1 MHAGQ
6 RHKPSI
12 PIWCTFLIICGAV
25 FIAPGCSDRSQE
37 AAQKAALAQRALNS
51 NDLLTARTAI
61 TAAIADRDDIADY
74 HILRGRIEFAMG
86 SPGAAYNAYSNAL
99 ALDPTNMEAL
109 LQVAQLGLTTGNLR
123 GSRDA
128 TDQALELDPNQTDA
142 LLIRGIHSMVEHDYA
157 EAITYADK
165 ILAKAPGQEGA
176 SILKARALYTLH
188 KPEEALATLDKISG
202 GAANSQATTLTRLE
216 IYRAQRRP
224 ADMLAQFERLHTL
237 RPDDPELA
245 LDEANLR
252 LKLGQRPPGQA
263 LIEKALA
270 NRAVNR
276 VLAERAIGLW
286 QEYGSYDVPGSAIER
301 IGRDGSDAA
310 RTALVRYLI
319 EQARAADAAKI
330 YAQIKSGG
338 PAGLKARLLLLNG
351 ASQEA
356 GQLAAKILARDKSD
370 CDALLAAAG
379 SAMKRGRAEEALRFA
394 QQASSECPTMGR
406 GWLLS
411 ARAYQALGRESGVS
425 RVYGDALEANKQ
437 SEQLTAAYAQWLVSE
452 QRTREAVAISRR
464 LTQYAPSLLSG
475 WRLYE
480 DLCQRFDPTCA
491 TSATKGLAK
500 AHTLLGV
507 DLEPGEPP
515 PNGLL
520 GRFVEQ

>member
-12 PIWCTFLIICGAV
+12 PVWCTFLVLCCAV
-25 FIAPGCSDRSQE
+25 FVAPGCSDRSQE
-37 AAQKAALAQRALNS
+37 AAQEAALAQRALNG

-74 HILRGRIEFAMG
+74 HILRGRIEFALG
-86 SPGAAYNAYSNAL
+86 SPSSAYNAYSNAL
-99 ALDPTNMEAL
+99 ALDPTNMEVL

-142 LLIRGIHSMVEHDYA
+142 LLIRGIHSMVKHDYA

-165 ILAKAPGQEGA
+165 ILHKAPGQEGA

-188 KPEEALATLDKISG
+188 RPEEALATLDKISG
-202 GAANSQATTLTRLE
+202 GAADSQATTLTRLE

-252 LKLGQRPPGQA
+252 LKLGQRPPAQA
-263 LIEKALA
+263 LIEKTLA
-270 NRAVNR
+270 NHATNR
-276 VLAERAIGLW
+276 VTADRAIALW
-286 QEYGSYDVPGSAIER
+286 QEYGSYDVPGKAIET
-301 IGRDGSDAA
+301 IGRDGSNAA
-310 RTALVRYLI
+310 RVSLIRYLV
-319 EQARAADAAKI
+319 EQARAADAAKV
-330 YAQIKSGG
+330 YAQIPGAR
-338 PAGLKARLLLLNG
+338 PAGIKARLLLLNG

-356 GQLAAKILARDKSD
+356 GRLAAKVLARDKGD

-379 SAMKRGRAEEALRFA
+379 SAIARRSAEEALRFA
-394 QQASSECPTMGR
+394 QQASSECPSMAQ

-411 ARAYQALGRESGVS
+411 ARAYQILGRESGVS
-425 RVYGDALEANKQ
+425 RVYGDALDANKQ
-437 SEQLTAAYAQWLVSE
+437 SGALTAAYAQWLVA
-452 QRTREAVAISRR
+452 QHRTREAVAIARR
-464 LTQYAPSLLSG
+464 LTQYAPALLSG
-475 WRLYE
+475 WRLYQ

-491 TSATKGLAK
+491 TSATKGLANSRM
-500 AHTLLGV
+500 LLGV